1 MVPPSSEVRLY
12 VVYVGAVAL
21 DEAGRLMGFKPLPDK
36 PDAAAQAMLGWE
48 RGELIE
54 PVKEL
59 IAELIDQGVKMFLL
73 ENAALAPAARKEFA
87 GEDVV
92 FEETRS
98 IPVNVDKVLVEAGF
112 LSSIE
117 EYREVSR
124 RVSDAIL
131 VAKLRA
137 AAGRR
142 DLMIVH
148 AVNALEDL
156 DKGLNMLYSRCR
168 DWYGVHFPEAQD
180 LISDMKDYFTLI
192 SGLSLR
198 ERMNQ
203 ASLSD
208 ALGEKDYLSR
218 LLEAARASVG
228 ASLSGE
234 DADQIARLA
243 SEGLRLA
250 SLRANM
256 EDYIKRLMERECSN
270 LCSVAGPLLGAK
282 LVSLA
287 GGLKRLARMP
297 SSTVQVLGAE
307 KALFRFFKTGKG
319 APKHGV
325 IFQHPHVHGAPRWQR
340 GKIARILASKIS
352 IAARVDFYSEEDRS
366 DELKRSLEK
375 RVEEIKQKYAEPTP
389 RARVERGKG
398 RRSRAQK

>member
-1 MVPPSSEVRLY
+1 MAPPSSEARLHL
-12 VVYVGAVAL
+12 VYVGAVAL
-21 DEAGRLMGFKPLPDK
+21 DKAGRLMGFKPLPDK
-36 PDAAAQAMLGWE
+36 TDAAAQAMLSWE
-48 RGELIE
+48 RGQLIK

-59 IAELIDQGVKMFLL
+59 IAELIEQGVKTFLL
-73 ENAALAPAARKEFA
+73 ENAELTPAARKEFA
-87 GEDVV
+87 SENVV

-98 IPVNVDKVLVEAGF
+98 VPVRLEKILVEAGF
-112 LSSIE
+112 LSSTE
-117 EYREVSR
+117 EYREVSK

-131 VAKLRA
+131 VVKLRA

-156 DKGLNMLYSRCR
+156 DKGLNTLYARCR
-168 DWYGVHFPEAQD
+168 EWYGVHFPEAHD
-180 LISDMKDYFTLI
+180 IISDMRDYFTLI

-198 ERMNQ
+198 ERMTE

-208 ALGEKDYLSR
+208 ALGDRDYLSR
-218 LLEAARASVG
+218 LFEAARASVG

-234 DADQIARLA
+234 DADQIASLA
-243 SEGLRLA
+243 SGGLRLA

-256 EDYIKRLMERECSN
+256 EDYIKKLMERECGN

-287 GGLKRLARMP
+287 GGLERLARMP

-307 KALFRFFKTGKG
+307 KALFRFFRTGKG

-325 IFQHPHVHGAPRWQR
+325 IFQHPQVHGAPRWQR

-352 IAARVDFYSEEDRS
+352 IAARVDFYSEKDRS
-366 DELKRSLEK
+366 EELKRSLEK
-375 RVEEIKQKYAEPTP
+375 RVEEIKQKYAEPPRP
-389 RARVERGKG
+389 RAKTGKG